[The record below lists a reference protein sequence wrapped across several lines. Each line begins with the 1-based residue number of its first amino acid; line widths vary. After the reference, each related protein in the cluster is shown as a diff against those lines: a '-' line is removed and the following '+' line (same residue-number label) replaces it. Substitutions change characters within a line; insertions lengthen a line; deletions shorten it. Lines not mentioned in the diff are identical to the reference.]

1 MMVAKEFPEVVF
13 DDKIVDNLC
22 LQLVLEPGQFDVLL
36 LSNLYGDIVSDL
48 CAGLVGG
55 VGRRAGGQH
64 RGVACRLRGGSRLC
78 ARHFRLG
85 GGSSTEEFTDA
96 VVRVLTA

>member
-1 MMVAKEFPEVVF
+1 MVAKEFPEVVF

-36 LSNLYGDIVSDL
+36 LSNLRSL
-48 CAGLVGG
+48 CRSGRG
-55 VGRRAGGQH
+55 VGPRAGGQH